1 MEIEFNPSRVS
12 PTGPSQPAA
21 RQDATAASTDGTL
34 FQDTQA
40 LQEQLKGLQ
49 AVRPEKVDL
58 GRTLVSNPQYP
69 PDDVLDRI
77 AVLLA
82 IHVRNQ

>member
-1 MEIEFNPSRVS
+1 MEIEFNPSRV
-12 PTGPSQPAA
+12 PATGPSQPAS
-21 RQDATAASTDGTL
+21 RQDGAASATDGIS

-40 LQEQLKGLQ
+40 VQDQLKGLQ
-49 AVRPEKVDL
+49 AVRPEKVEL
-58 GRTLVSNPQYP
+58 GKTLVSDSQYP

-82 IHVRNQ
+82 IRVKNQ